1 MQLQSNTHKHSA
13 IRKGA
18 GFILPPPHNSTIYR
32 YFSPGN
38 VDATTIKG
46 NHDCPCFSEFDVGHC
61 AVDDSVQKCSRG
73 RTSTAKLSQNMTPYF
88 ASPKTCTNEVT
99 STTNRGQLH
108 QETRASRREN
118 RNLEPAPRGKNKKMV
133 VFLLAQRMTPRST

>member
-61 AVDDSVQKCSRG
+61 AVDDSVQKYVQEGELRRQNCHKTWHRISLPQKRVQMKLRPL
-73 RTSTAKLSQNMTPYF
+73 RTEGS
-88 ASPKTCTNEVT
+88 CTK
-99 STTNRGQLH
+99 RQ
-108 QETRASRREN
+108 
-118 RNLEPAPRGKNKKMV
+118 EPAEEKTGIWNLHHGEKTKKWWC
-133 VFLLAQRMTPRST
+133 FYWPKG